1 MNPAS
6 SSATSSATSSAC
18 LSIKNG
24 DIVVSF
30 HTNTYGDPSVF
41 GIILAYSLLHNFTI
55 TKFINDNIM
64 ISGFIAAD
72 WQYDVD
78 LLKKTIMLDDV
89 TYNHN
94 DFFVLCQDKS
104 NQVIVFDNMTINED
118 SGYIEYDSKNSNK
131 LIY

>member
-1 MNPAS
+1 MNT
-6 SSATSSATSSAC
+6 ATSSASISAC

-41 GIILAYSLLHNFTI
+41 GIILAYSVLHNFNI
-55 TKFINDNIM
+55 SKFIKDNVM
-64 ISGFIAAD
+64 ISGFIDAD

-78 LLKKTIMLDDV
+78 LQKKTIMLDDV
-89 TYNHN
+89 TYNYN

-104 NQVIVFDNMTINED
+104 NSIIVFDNMTINED